1 MMSRWSV
8 HENEAISLREKEVN
22 LSDREMAAILDFLSP
37 RQKLKSGSSLIV
49 NRNYHTIF
57 IHLSYHF
64 FEFILCWILS

>member
-1 MMSRWSV
+1 
-8 HENEAISLREKEVN
+8 
-22 LSDREMAAILDFLSP
+22 MAAILDIFIP
-37 RQKLKSGSSLIV
+37 MKKLKLGSSLIV